1 MLPLE
6 YEPSPAY
13 LAAYHDA
20 LERYAGITAE
30 AVARAAEQIWECRGR
45 QCALVSLARAGT
57 PIGILIRRYLQG
69 RYGVDLPHYTISIIR
84 GRGIDRNAMAYL
96 LDRHA
101 PGDIQFVDG
110 WTGKGAIQRQLD
122 AAMTDYPGVSPG
134 LTVLS
139 DPANVAAICGT
150 HDDFLIAS
158 SCLNSTVSGL
168 LSRTFLRGD
177 IISPGDF
184 HGAAFYRE
192 LKDQDLTYQFIDTI
206 QAHFPACAD
215 AVPPPRRS
223 GRAGLEEVHRIGADF
238 GIRDIN
244 LIKPSIGE
252 ATRVLLRRVPWK
264 VLVHSLRDEA
274 HLGHIYQLAREKGA
288 ELVEYPLENY
298 RACGLI
304 RDLADT

>member
-1 MLPLE
+1 MFSTYQSQDVTILLKDITGLVTPLGTREREARIQSGVHYSEMLPLE

-30 AVARAAEQIWECRGR
+30 AVARAAEQIWESRGR

-69 RYGVDLPHYTISIIR
+69 RYGADLPHYTISIIR

-134 LTVLS
+134 IS
-139 DPANVAAICGT
+139 SSPA
-150 HDDFLIAS
+150 
-158 SCLNSTVSGL
+158 
-168 LSRTFLRGD
+168 
-177 IISPGDF
+177 
-184 HGAAFYRE
+184 
-192 LKDQDLTYQFIDTI
+192 
-206 QAHFPACAD
+206 PA
-215 AVPPPRRS
+215 
-223 GRAGLEEVHRIGADF
+223 
-238 GIRDIN
+238 
-244 LIKPSIGE
+244 
-252 ATRVLLRRVPWK
+252 
-264 VLVHSLRDEA
+264 
-274 HLGHIYQLAREKGA
+274 
-288 ELVEYPLENY
+288 
-298 RACGLI
+298 
-304 RDLADT
+304 